1 MKVDRKDTNWLI
13 TVCLICFNIIP
24 FSLAACTSSDDSSN
38 DASMFMAINNAS
50 MLKEEIK
57 VTFEGVN
64 GDALVSVNFGDGTV
78 VEQNASTAI
87 FHTYTKSGNYTV
99 TATVNGNTL
108 KKDIQVYDLLAL
120 SEALK
125 QFQKPE
131 NKKIWVMAH
140 RSHVTDKTI
149 PANSISAVNAAIVA
163 GVDVI
168 ECDTHMT
175 SDGVLIVCHDK
186 TIDAT
191 TNGSGQIS
199 TMTYAEIQKYNMK
212 DRTGK
217 LTQEKLPT
225 LEDFLAIGR
234 GKVYYDLDYSS
245 TPIRKLYDVVQKLG
259 MIESVFFYGNSLEDV
274 LKMNEKAHVYTW
286 ADVYKQYMSKLNFGP
301 YFTQFHYNPT
311 GVSAPLG
318 TAIEDGMLVSANML
332 NTTYPEAIPEF
343 ELKQEQL
350 DGLLQTFPM
359 VRMIQTD
366 VADLMIPVLKNKGL
380 H

>member
-1 MKVDRKDTNWLI
+1 MKTIEMVTKWL
-13 TVCLICFNIIP
+13 TAVCLICFSIIP
-24 FSLAACTSSDDSSN
+24 FSLVACSSSSDDGSPM
-38 DASMFMAINNAS
+38 SMVIDDVA

-57 VTFEGVN
+57 VTFKGVDGN
-64 GDALVSVNFGDGTV
+64 TSVFVNFGDGTS
-78 VEQNASTAI
+78 VEQKASAI
-87 FHTYTKSGNYTV
+87 ISHKYTKSGNYTIS
-99 TATVNGNTL
+99 ATVNGYTIE
-108 KKDIQVYDLLAL
+108 KGIHIYGLLAL

-125 QFQKPE
+125 QFQDPE

-149 PANSISAVNAAIVA
+149 PANSISAVTAAIA
-163 GVDVI
+163 TGVDVI

-175 SDGVLIVCHDK
+175 SDGVLVVCHDQ

-191 TNGSGQIS
+191 TNGSGKIS
-199 TMTYAEIQKYNMK
+199 AMTYEEILKYNMK

-217 LTQEKLPT
+217 LTQARLPT
-225 LEDFLAIGR
+225 LKEFLAAGR

-245 TPIRKLYDVVQKLG
+245 TPIRKLYDVVKELG
-259 MIESVFFYGNSLEDV
+259 MVESVFFYGNSLGEV
-274 LKMNEKAHVYTW
+274 LKMNEKAHVYMW
-286 ADVYKQYMSKLNFGP
+286 ADVYKQYMSKLVFGP
-301 YFTQFHYNPT
+301 YFTQFHYNPAGAST
-311 GVSAPLG
+311 PLG
-318 TAIEDGMLVSANML
+318 TALEDGMLVSVNML
-332 NTTYPEAIPEF
+332 NTTFPTVVPEF

-366 VADLMIPVLKNKGL
+366 VPDLMIPVLKSKGL